1 MNIGVSKMRIVTRY
15 IPSCD
20 ETVVYKV
27 GKNAKNNFEIIDE
40 SHPEDIWF
48 HLSND
53 SSCHVIAV
61 MNFDHYNN
69 IHNGVTDPEQMNLR
83 YKFKLEDLNNKQKT
97 QIIKQGALICK
108 QYSNKYKSQKNVEVI
123 YTNIE
128 NVSKTNIVGSVLTC
142 KTKSIIV

>member
-1 MNIGVSKMRIVTRY
+1 MNIGPNNMRIVTRY
-15 IPSCD
+15 IPSCN
-20 ETVVYKV
+20 ETIVYKV

-61 MNFDHYNN
+61 INYEHFNSVLNN
-69 IHNGVTDPEQMNLR
+69 DNDPDKMNLR
-83 YKFKLEDLNNKQKT
+83 YNFNFQDLNNKQKS

-108 QYSNKYKSQKNVEVI
+108 QYSNKCKSQKNVEVT

-128 NVSKTNIVGSVLTC
+128 NVCKTNIIGTVLTC
-142 KTKSIIV
+142 KTKNIKV

>member
-1 MNIGVSKMRIVTRY
+1 MNIGTNKMRIVTRY
-15 IPSCD
+15 IHSCN
-20 ETVVYKV
+20 ETIVYKV
-27 GKNAKNNFEIIDE
+27 GRNDKNNFEIIDE

-61 MNFDHYNN
+61 LNFDHYNS
-69 IHNGVTDPEQMNLR
+69 IHNDVNDPEKMNTR
-83 YKFKLEDLNNKQKT
+83 YNFKLQDLNNKQKL

-108 QYSNKYKSQKNVEVI
+108 RYSNKYKSQKNVEVI

-128 NVSKTNIVGSVLTC
+128 NVCKTNVIGTVLTC

>member
-1 MNIGVSKMRIVTRY
+1 MNIASSHMKIVTRY
-15 IPSCD
+15 IPSCN
-20 ETVVYKV
+20 ETIVYKV

-61 MNFDHYNN
+61 LNYEHFNT
-69 IHNGVTDPEQMNLR
+69 ICNGVNDTDKMNLR
-83 YKFKLEDLNNKQKT
+83 FNFKDLNNKQKL

-128 NVSKTNIVGSVLTC
+128 NVCKTNIIGTVLTC
-142 KTKSIIV
+142 KTKSIQV